1 MLKLKKLSLTAL
13 KKKQKRVKKNRRMSD
28 YEKCLNL
35 AKRYLAMRE
44 HSQFQIY
51 NKLVNKN
58 LGVDLIN
65 EVLKELQDGGFQSD
79 ERYTQEYIRYRQN
92 TGYSSRKIIYEL
104 ESNGISSEL
113 INNNEHYFIDD
124 RDILSELVKY
134 KILDKDISDQKVL
147 MKLINHFRSK
157 GFDNNIILEVINN
170 VQDIEIYEK

>member
-1 MLKLKKLSLTAL
+1 
-13 KKKQKRVKKNRRMSD
+13 MSD

-65 EVLKELQDGGFQSD
+65 EVLKDLQDGGFQSD

-92 TGYSSRKIIYEL
+92 TGCSSRKIIYEL

-113 INNNEHYFIDD
+113 INNNAHYFIDD

>member
-1 MLKLKKLSLTAL
+1 MLRKPSSTA
-13 KKKQKRVKKNRRMSD
+13 VKKNRRMSN

-51 NKLVNKN
+51 NKLVNKY
-58 LGVDLIN
+58 LDEDLISK
-65 EVLKELQDGGFQSD
+65 VIKELQDSGFQSD
-79 ERYTQEYIRYRQN
+79 ERYTQEYIRYRQK

-113 INNNEHYFIDD
+113 INNNAHCFIDD
-124 RDILSELVKY
+124 HDVLSELVKY

-147 MKLINHFRSK
+147 VKFINHFRSK

-170 VQDIEIYEK
+170 IQDIEIYEK

>member
-1 MLKLKKLSLTAL
+1 
-13 KKKQKRVKKNRRMSD
+13 MSD

-124 RDILSELVKY
+124 RDILSELVRY

>member
-1 MLKLKKLSLTAL
+1 MKKLSLTAL

>member
-1 MLKLKKLSLTAL
+1 ML

-92 TGYSSRKIIYEL
+92 TGCSSRKIIYEL

-113 INNNEHYFIDD
+113 INNNAHYFIDD
-124 RDILSELVKY
+124 RDVLSELVKY

-147 MKLINHFRSK
+147 MKLINYFRSK

>member
-1 MLKLKKLSLTAL
+1 MKKLSLTAL
-13 KKKQKRVKKNRRMSD
+13 KKRQKRVKKNRRMSD

-51 NKLVNKN
+51 NKLVNRN

-65 EVLKELQDGGFQSD
+65 KVLKDLQDGGFQSD

>member
-1 MLKLKKLSLTAL
+1 
-13 KKKQKRVKKNRRMSD
+13 MSD

-58 LGVDLIN
+58 LGLDLIN
-65 EVLKELQDGGFQSD
+65 KVLKDLQDAGFQSD

-124 RDILSELVKY
+124 RDILSELVRY

>member
-1 MLKLKKLSLTAL
+1 
-13 KKKQKRVKKNRRMSD
+13 MSD

-65 EVLKELQDGGFQSD
+65 EVLKDLQDGGFQSD

-92 TGYSSRKIIYEL
+92 TGCSSRKIIYEL

>member
-1 MLKLKKLSLTAL
+1 
-13 KKKQKRVKKNRRMSD
+13 MSD

>member
-1 MLKLKKLSLTAL
+1 
-13 KKKQKRVKKNRRMSD
+13 MSD

-51 NKLVNKN
+51 NKLVNRN

-65 EVLKELQDGGFQSD
+65 KVLKDLQDGGFQSD

-124 RDILSELVKY
+124 RDILSELVRY

>member
-1 MLKLKKLSLTAL
+1 
-13 KKKQKRVKKNRRMSD
+13 MSD

-65 EVLKELQDGGFQSD
+65 EVLKDLQDGGFQSD

-92 TGYSSRKIIYEL
+92 TGCSSRKIIYEL

-113 INNNEHYFIDD
+113 INNNAQYFIDD

>member
-1 MLKLKKLSLTAL
+1 LKKLSLTAL

-35 AKRYLAMRE
+35 AKKYLAMRE

-65 EVLKELQDGGFQSD
+65 KVLKDLQDGGFQSD

-113 INNNEHYFIDD
+113 INNNAHYFIDD
-124 RDILSELVKY
+124 RDVLSELVKY

-157 GFDNNIILEVINN
+157 GFDNNIILEVISN
-170 VQDIEIYEK
+170 VQDIEII

>member
-1 MLKLKKLSLTAL
+1 
-13 KKKQKRVKKNRRMSD
+13 MSD

-124 RDILSELVKY
+124 RDILSELVRY

-170 VQDIEIYEK
+170 VQDIQIYEK

>member
-1 MLKLKKLSLTAL
+1 
-13 KKKQKRVKKNRRMSD
+13 MSD

-65 EVLKELQDGGFQSD
+65 EVLKDLQDGGFQSD

-92 TGYSSRKIIYEL
+92 TGCSSRKIIYEL

-113 INNNEHYFIDD
+113 INNNAHYFIDD
-124 RDILSELVKY
+124 RDVLSELVKY

-147 MKLINHFRSK
+147 MKLINYFRSK

>member
-1 MLKLKKLSLTAL
+1 
-13 KKKQKRVKKNRRMSD
+13 MSD

-79 ERYTQEYIRYRQN
+79 EKK
-92 TGYSSRKIIYEL
+92 SR
-104 ESNGISSEL
+104 
-113 INNNEHYFIDD
+113 H
-124 RDILSELVKY
+124 
-134 KILDKDISDQKVL
+134 
-147 MKLINHFRSK
+147 
-157 GFDNNIILEVINN
+157 
-170 VQDIEIYEK
+170 

>member
-1 MLKLKKLSLTAL
+1 ML

-65 EVLKELQDGGFQSD
+65 KVLKDLQDGGFQSD

-113 INNNEHYFIDD
+113 INNNAHYFIDD

>member
-1 MLKLKKLSLTAL
+1 
-13 KKKQKRVKKNRRMSD
+13 MSD

-113 INNNEHYFIDD
+113 INNNAHYFTDD

>member
-1 MLKLKKLSLTAL
+1 
-13 KKKQKRVKKNRRMSD
+13 MSD

-170 VQDIEIYEK
+170 LQDIEIYEK

>member
-1 MLKLKKLSLTAL
+1 ML

-113 INNNEHYFIDD
+113 INNNEHYFLDD

-147 MKLINHFRSK
+147 TKFINHFRSK

-170 VQDIEIYEK
+170 VQDIAIYEK

>member
-1 MLKLKKLSLTAL
+1 
-13 KKKQKRVKKNRRMSD
+13 MSD

-44 HSQFQIY
+44 HSQLQIY

-124 RDILSELVKY
+124 RDILSELVRY

>member
-1 MLKLKKLSLTAL
+1 
-13 KKKQKRVKKNRRMSD
+13 MSD

-113 INNNEHYFIDD
+113 INNNEHYFLDD

-170 VQDIEIYEK
+170 VQVIEIYEK

>member
-1 MLKLKKLSLTAL
+1 
-13 KKKQKRVKKNRRMSD
+13 MSD

-65 EVLKELQDGGFQSD
+65 EVLKDLQDGGFQSD

-124 RDILSELVKY
+124 RDILSELVRY

>member
-1 MLKLKKLSLTAL
+1 VL

-124 RDILSELVKY
+124 RDILSELVRY

>member
-1 MLKLKKLSLTAL
+1 MKKLSLTAL

-58 LGVDLIN
+58 LGLDLIN
-65 EVLKELQDGGFQSD
+65 KVLKDLQDAGFQSD

-113 INNNEHYFIDD
+113 INNNAHYFIDD

>member
-1 MLKLKKLSLTAL
+1 LKKLSLTAL

-124 RDILSELVKY
+124 RDILSELVRY

>member
-1 MLKLKKLSLTAL
+1 MKKLSLTAL

-124 RDILSELVKY
+124 RDILSELVRY

>member
-1 MLKLKKLSLTAL
+1 
-13 KKKQKRVKKNRRMSD
+13 MSD

-65 EVLKELQDGGFQSD
+65 EVLKDLQDGGFQSD

-92 TGYSSRKIIYEL
+92 TGCSSRKIIYEL

-113 INNNEHYFIDD
+113 INNNAHYFIDD

-147 MKLINHFRSK
+147 MKLINYFRSK

>member
-1 MLKLKKLSLTAL
+1 LKKLSLTAL

>member
-1 MLKLKKLSLTAL
+1 
-13 KKKQKRVKKNRRMSD
+13 MSD

-58 LGVDLIN
+58 LSVDLIN
-65 EVLKELQDGGFQSD
+65 KVLKDLQDGEFQSD

-92 TGYSSRKIIYEL
+92 TGCSSRKIIYEL

-113 INNNEHYFIDD
+113 INNNAHYFIDD

-157 GFDNNIILEVINN
+157 GFDNDIILEVINN

>member
-1 MLKLKKLSLTAL
+1 
-13 KKKQKRVKKNRRMSD
+13 MSD

-51 NKLVNKN
+51 NKLVNRN

-65 EVLKELQDGGFQSD
+65 KVLKDLQDGGFQSD

>member
-1 MLKLKKLSLTAL
+1 
-13 KKKQKRVKKNRRMSD
+13 MSD

-58 LGVDLIN
+58 LGVDLGGRRII
-65 EVLKELQDGGFQSD
+65 KKQDGGFQSD

-113 INNNEHYFIDD
+113 INNNEHYFLDD

>member
-1 MLKLKKLSLTAL
+1 
-13 KKKQKRVKKNRRMSD
+13 MSD

-65 EVLKELQDGGFQSD
+65 EVLKDLQEGGFQSD

-92 TGYSSRKIIYEL
+92 TGCSSRKIIYEL

-113 INNNEHYFIDD
+113 INNNAHYFIDD

>member
-1 MLKLKKLSLTAL
+1 
-13 KKKQKRVKKNRRMSD
+13 MSD

-79 ERYTQEYIRYRQN
+79 ERYTQEYIRYMQN

-113 INNNEHYFIDD
+113 INNNEHYFLDD

>member
-1 MLKLKKLSLTAL
+1 
-13 KKKQKRVKKNRRMSD
+13 MSD

-124 RDILSELVKY
+124 RDILSELVRY

-157 GFDNNIILEVINN
+157 GFDNDIILEVINN

>member
-1 MLKLKKLSLTAL
+1 MKKLSLTAL

-113 INNNEHYFIDD
+113 INNNAHYFIDD